1 MKVTERPEHDPN
13 GPTSSTDLPSLD
25 GSTGG
30 NGGDNSAMSD
40 GNLAVKADIATDDAQ
55 HLREEDG
62 LHELKQPISENPDP
76 EPNEPTSSMNLPP
89 ILTGG
94 IGGTGG
100 ATDDHGD
107 LGEGAHIDVQDFSEE
122 ESLYGALNQQSSES
136 ADDPRGPSSKSL
148 PILKGGR
155 GGNGGSSG
163 NIGGAGGLGE
173 GAHLSTDHVW
183 FFSEIHGGIGGTGG
197 MGGIEGGVGGVGQG
211 ATISIGLLSVEERM
225 LSRPSR
231 LPVLSVG
238 EFCQEYHLSGNIR
251 SLLDKCGFE
260 TAEAIFE
267 VSDADLKVA
276 GFKSGQIAEVRRAL
290 QVFIYK
296 SQEHDLLDGPIA
308 TSSSV

>member
-30 NGGDNSAMSD
+30 NGGDNGAMSD
-40 GNLAVKADIATDDAQ
+40 HGNLAVKADVATDDAQ
-55 HLREEDG
+55 HLRGEDG
-62 LHELKQPISENPDP
+62 LHELKQPIGENPDP

-100 ATDDHGD
+100 ATGDHGD

-163 NIGGAGGLGE
+163 NIGGAGGPC
-173 GAHLSTDHVW
+173 
-183 FFSEIHGGIGGTGG
+183 EIHGGIGGTGG

-260 TAEAIFE
+260 AAEAIFE